1 MSRTVTAFNQTVV
14 EYFRKTSLNGFGL
27 LYFIR
32 RRRIQRIF
40 WFLFIS
46 FGIIF
51 ASYAVFSMIL
61 EFLSYSTI
69 TDLSEVE
76 VLEEEL
82 KFPELEICSGYRFSR
97 RKMQNYAENLSKTN
111 NKTQDYYLKEL
122 TLLSAY
128 FDPLSIKPE
137 EVENV
142 TNFLKEENITAL
154 VLNLSPSCETLIL
167 RCAINLLTTNCS
179 ELFTLSINHKGNCCI
194 LKKENLS
201 GEIKLFLDSS
211 NEDEF
216 PQASNFPGFSAHI
229 PSWLG
234 RISINPGEMAA
245 VEIEVME
252 LQGNPQLKQYS
263 IQKRGCY
270 FPQEGVSREKC
281 LNECRIKASLI
292 NCQCVLPF
300 PIQLSQAQQKYCTLA
315 NISCLQLVEENWS
328 PSQCPK
334 CLPLCNQLF
343 YRLTK
348 RVQGRL
354 HPWRSEL
361 NIKFKTP
368 RRQLYSTDNL
378 YPWYQMLSNVGG
390 VLGICIGCSLISGF
404 ELIYFMVFRFWSN
417 YLRQPEI

>member
-1 MSRTVTAFNQTVV
+1 MSRIVAAFNRTVV

-32 RRRIQRIF
+32 KRRIQRIF

-46 FGIIF
+46 LGIIF
-51 ASYAVFSMIL
+51 ASYAVFAMIL
-61 EFLSYSTI
+61 EFLSYSTV
-69 TDLSEVE
+69 TDLSEIE
-76 VLEEEL
+76 ALEEEL
-82 KFPELEICSGYRFSR
+82 PFPELQICSGYRFSH
-97 RKMQNYAENLSKTN
+97 RKMQNYAEELSKTN
-111 NKTQDYYLKEL
+111 NNSQNYYMKEL
-122 TLLSAY
+122 SLLSAY
-128 FDPLSIKPE
+128 FDPLSVKLE

-142 TNFLKEENITAL
+142 SNLLSKENITAL
-154 VLNLSPSCETLIL
+154 LLNLSPSCERLIL
-167 RCAINLLTTNCS
+167 RCSINQLAANCT
-179 ELFTLSINHKGNCCI
+179 ELFTLSLGNKGNCCV
-194 LKKENLS
+194 LKKENLT
-201 GEIKLFLDSS
+201 GEMKLFLDSS

-216 PQASNFPGFSAHI
+216 PLADNFPSFSIHI

-234 RISINPGEMAA
+234 RITINPGEMSAI
-245 VEIEVME
+245 EIEVME

-270 FPQEGVSREKC
+270 FPQESISREKC

-300 PIQLSQAQQKYCTLA
+300 PIQLSNIQQKYCTLA

-328 PSQCPK
+328 PSQSPK
-334 CLPLCNQLF
+334 CLPLCNQLV

-348 RVQGRL
+348 RVQGHL

-368 RRQLYSTDNL
+368 RRQLYKTDNL

-390 VLGICIGCSLISGF
+390 VLGVCIGCSLISGF
-404 ELIYFMVFRFWSN
+404 ELIYFMVFRFWFN